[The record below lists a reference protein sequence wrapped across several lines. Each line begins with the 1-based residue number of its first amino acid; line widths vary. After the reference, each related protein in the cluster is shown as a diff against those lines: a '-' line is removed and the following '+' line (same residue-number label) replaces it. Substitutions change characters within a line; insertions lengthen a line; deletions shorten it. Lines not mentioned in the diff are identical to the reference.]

1 MPTYFRELGGKKC
14 WGGVAEMLLGLGW
27 QNIFGV
33 GSKIVLECG
42 GKSFCGGMAKKFLV
56 VWWQFFVFDM
66 VKYYRVG

>member
-33 GSKIVLECG
+33 GSKIVLGCR
-42 GKSFCGGMAKKFLV
+42 GKSFLWWDGKKLFGGV
-56 VWWQFFVFDM
+56 VAIFCV
-66 VKYYRVG
+66 